1 MPLQASYA
9 ASPRCHSHQSIGWSC
24 GVFSHIRDSTKVKA
38 CVQNNPSEEIDT
50 NLAGGIRNL
59 SSLTVGILF
68 LGYPGIPAAYIKI
81 RPIARARYMGV
92 EMDETEG
99 GGLDKMPPYT
109 SCCPLLS
116 CMPGIPVR
124 LKPFSIS
131 ATARTTLFWGP
142 CCFSGGT
149 TDGILPIRA
158 AAMIP
163 VRIPRFPG

>member
-1 MPLQASYA
+1 
-9 ASPRCHSHQSIGWSC
+9 
-24 GVFSHIRDSTKVKA
+24 VKA

-99 GGLDKMPPYT
+99 VAWTKCLLIRLAALCYHACLASLSALNLFRSLLRPGPLSFGAHVALAEEPPT
-109 SCCPLLS
+109 GFFQSAPL
-116 CMPGIPVR
+116 P
-124 LKPFSIS
+124 
-131 ATARTTLFWGP
+131 
-142 CCFSGGT
+142 
-149 TDGILPIRA
+149 
-158 AAMIP
+158 
-163 VRIPRFPG
+163 